1 MQSLRQKNFGVIS
14 DNQIPIP
21 IKMAEL
27 IPHPFGSLI
36 KRMFQELETANS
48 IFDYPSKKFFTGNA
62 DKDYS
67 VKFHGKK
74 TSSPLGPASGPQTQ
88 MAQNILLSWL
98 GGSRIME
105 LKTVQVLD
113 ELEIPRPCID
123 MQTVGY
129 NVEWSQELKVEQSL
143 HEYVKGSMLIQI
155 LQASGKLQLAT
166 NFKNVLYDMSVGYD
180 LEGIKSEKVC
190 QFIEKMKDASEI
202 VDHYR
207 KEIPEKYAEFKD
219 LNFQT
224 KLSDTLTLSTFHG
237 CPPDEIEKIIDYL
250 FHQHGLNCIIKLNPT
265 LLGKKKVRTLL
276 NELMGYQ
283 DINIPDEAFENDTS
297 WEQAQGFVE
306 RLGQTA
312 DSLELGFGVKF
323 NNTLIVENQRNFFP
337 ETEKVMYLSGTPLH
351 VLGINLVQQ
360 FRERFGDRFPISF
373 SAGIDKT
380 NFADSVALGLTPIT
394 VCSDLLKVGGYS
406 RSSSYFKELNSRMDS
421 LGVFDIESY
430 IIKAYGNAELALQN
444 IDIVNCEE
452 SVNSFRESLQ
462 KRGSQLQFSQ
472 IRSNL
477 GDEIADRLLSEVKL
491 LNTITYVEQAS
502 KNARYSFE
510 KNSTPPKKV
519 GSMLELFDCLTCD
532 KCIPVC
538 PNDANFA
545 LHIPSGETEIL
556 EIEKHSEKWQIKD
569 RKTLKLEKK
578 YQIGNFADFCNE
590 CGNCDIFC
598 PEDGGPFVIKPR
610 FFGNLESFK
619 NFSSHD
625 GFFVE
630 KDNNIE
636 KVYAR
641 FDGHEYLLSIKG
653 ESINYT
659 GPDFN
664 IRFSKDDPLNT
675 ISGDAKSSVSFE
687 NYEIMQM
694 MKTALKDTSNINYSS
709 LL

>member
-1 MQSLRQKNFGVIS
+1 
-14 DNQIPIP
+14 
-21 IKMAEL
+21 MAEL
-27 IPHPFGSLI
+27 IPHPFGSLV
-36 KRMFQELETANS
+36 KRMFHELGTTCS
-48 IFDYPSKKFFTGNA
+48 IFDYPSKKFFTGST
-62 DKDYS
+62 DKDFS

-155 LQASGKLQLAT
+155 LQASGKLELAT

-207 KEIPEKYAEFKD
+207 KEIPEKYAEFRD

-265 LLGKKKVRTLL
+265 LLGKKKVRNLL

-462 KRGSQLQFSQ
+462 KHGSQLQFSQ
-472 IRSNL
+472 IRNNL

-598 PEDGGPFVIKPR
+598 PEDGGPFVLKPR

-630 KDNNIE
+630 KDNNVE

-653 ESINYT
+653 ESIIYT

-664 IRFSKDDPLNT
+664 IRFSKDDPLST
-675 ISGDAKSSVSFE
+675 ISGEAKSSVSFE

-694 MKTALKDTSNINYSS
+694 MKTALTDTSNINYSS

>member
-1 MQSLRQKNFGVIS
+1 MTIKFHPLK
-14 DNQIPIP
+14 
-21 IKMAEL
+21 KMAEL

-36 KRMFQELETANS
+36 KRMFQELETSNS
-48 IFDYPSKKFFTGNA
+48 IFDYPSKKFFTGTT
-62 DKDYS
+62 DKDFS

-207 KEIPEKYAEFKD
+207 KEIPEKYAEFKE

-265 LLGKKKVRTLL
+265 LLGKKKVRNLL

-462 KRGSQLQFSQ
+462 KHGSQLQFSQ
-472 IRSNL
+472 IRNNL

-598 PEDGGPFVIKPR
+598 PEDGGPFVLKPR

-630 KDNNIE
+630 KDNNVE

-653 ESINYT
+653 ESIIYT

-664 IRFSKDDPLNT
+664 IRFSKDDPLST
-675 ISGDAKSSVSFE
+675 ISGEAKSSVSFE

-694 MKTALKDTSNINYSS
+694 MKTALTDTSNINYSS

>member
-1 MQSLRQKNFGVIS
+1 
-14 DNQIPIP
+14 
-21 IKMAEL
+21 MAEL
-27 IPHPFGSLI
+27 IPHPFGSLV
-36 KRMFQELETANS
+36 KRMFHELETTSS
-48 IFDYPSKKFFTGNA
+48 IFDYPSKKFFTGST
-62 DKDYS
+62 DKDFS

-74 TSSPLGPASGPQTQ
+74 SSSPLGPASGPQTQ

-155 LQASGKLQLAT
+155 LQASGKLELAT

-190 QFIEKMKDASEI
+190 QFIEKMKDASDI
-202 VDHYR
+202 VEQYR
-207 KEIPEKYAEFKD
+207 KEIPENYAEYRD
-219 LNFQT
+219 LDFQT
-224 KLSDTLTLSTFHG
+224 RLSDTLTLSTFHG

-250 FHQHGLNCIIKLNPT
+250 FHKHSLNCIIKLNPT
-265 LLGKKKVRTLL
+265 LLGKNKVRNLL
-276 NELMGYQ
+276 NDMMGYQ
-283 DINIPDEAFENDTS
+283 DINVPDEAFENDTS

-306 RLGQTA
+306 RLGKTA
-312 DSLELGFGVKF
+312 DSLGLGFGVKF

-337 ETEKVMYLSGTPLH
+337 QTEKVMYLSGTPLH

-373 SAGIDKT
+373 SAGIDRT

-406 RSSSYFKELNSRMDS
+406 RSSSYFKELNSRMDK
-421 LGVFDIESY
+421 LGVSDIESY

-444 IDIVNCEE
+444 IGLSHRDE
-452 SVNSFRESLQ
+452 SVNTLRKSLQ
-462 KRGSQLQFSQ
+462 KPENQIQFSQ
-472 IRSNL
+472 MLKNL
-477 GDEIADRLLSEVKL
+477 GNSIADKLLSEVKL
-491 LNTITYVEQAS
+491 LNTKTYVEQAS
-502 KNARYSFE
+502 NNARYGFE
-510 KNSTPPKKV
+510 KNSTPPRKV

-545 LHIPSGETEIL
+545 LHIPPGETEIM
-556 EIEKHSEKWQIKD
+556 EFEQRSDKWHIKD

-598 PEDGGPFVIKPR
+598 PEDGGPFVLKPR
-610 FFGNLESFK
+610 FFGNMESFK
-619 NFSSHD
+619 NFSKHD
-625 GFFVE
+625 GFFIE
-630 KDNNIE
+630 KNNEAE

-641 FDGHEYLLSIKG
+641 FDGHEYSLSIKG
-653 ESINYT
+653 DSVNYS

-664 IRFSKDDPLNT
+664 IKFSKDDPMNT
-675 ISGDAKSSVSFE
+675 ISGEAKNTVSFE

-694 MKTALKDTSNINYSS
+694 MKTAVTDSSSVTYSS
-709 LL
+709 FL

>member
-1 MQSLRQKNFGVIS
+1 
-14 DNQIPIP
+14 
-21 IKMAEL
+21 MAEL

-36 KRMFQELETANS
+36 KRMFQELETSNS
-48 IFDYPSKKFFTGNA
+48 IFDYPSKKFFTGTT
-62 DKDYS
+62 DKDFS

-265 LLGKKKVRTLL
+265 LLGKKKVRNLL

-351 VLGINLVQQ
+351 VLGINLVKQ

-462 KRGSQLQFSQ
+462 KHGSQLQFSQ
-472 IRSNL
+472 IRNNL

-598 PEDGGPFVIKPR
+598 PEDGGPFVLKPR

-630 KDNNIE
+630 KDNNVE

-653 ESINYT
+653 ESIIYT

-664 IRFSKDDPLNT
+664 IRFSKDDPLST
-675 ISGDAKSSVSFE
+675 ISGEAKSSVSFE

-694 MKTALKDTSNINYSS
+694 MKTALTDTSNINYSS

>member
-1 MQSLRQKNFGVIS
+1 
-14 DNQIPIP
+14 
-21 IKMAEL
+21 MAEL

-36 KRMFQELETANS
+36 KRMFQELETTNS
-48 IFDYPSKKFFTGNA
+48 IFDYPSKKFFTGTT
-62 DKDYS
+62 DKDFS

-207 KEIPEKYAEFKD
+207 KEIPEKFSEFRD

-265 LLGKKKVRTLL
+265 LLGKKKVRNLL

-297 WEQAQGFVE
+297 WEQAQEFVE

-444 IDIVNCEE
+444 IGIVNGEE

-462 KRGSQLQFSQ
+462 KHGSQLQFSQ
-472 IRSNL
+472 IRNNL

-598 PEDGGPFVIKPR
+598 PEDGGPFVLKPR

-630 KDNNIE
+630 KDNNVE

-653 ESINYT
+653 ESIIYT

-664 IRFSKDDPLNT
+664 IRFSKDDPLST
-675 ISGDAKSSVSFE
+675 ISGEAKSSVSFE

-694 MKTALKDTSNINYSS
+694 MKTALTDTSNINCSS

>member
-1 MQSLRQKNFGVIS
+1 
-14 DNQIPIP
+14 
-21 IKMAEL
+21 MAEL

-36 KRMFQELETANS
+36 KRMFQELETSNS
-48 IFDYPSKKFFTGNA
+48 IFDYPSKKFFTGTT
-62 DKDYS
+62 DKDFS

-180 LEGIKSEKVC
+180 LEGIKSEKVY

-265 LLGKKKVRTLL
+265 LLGKKKVRNLL

-462 KRGSQLQFSQ
+462 KHGSQLQFSQ
-472 IRSNL
+472 IRNNL

-598 PEDGGPFVIKPR
+598 PEDGGPFVLKPR

-630 KDNNIE
+630 KDNNVE

-653 ESINYT
+653 ESIIYT

-664 IRFSKDDPLNT
+664 IRFSKDDPLST
-675 ISGDAKSSVSFE
+675 ISGEAKSSVSFE

-694 MKTALKDTSNINYSS
+694 MKTALTDTSNINYSS

>member
-1 MQSLRQKNFGVIS
+1 
-14 DNQIPIP
+14 
-21 IKMAEL
+21 MAEL

-36 KRMFQELETANS
+36 KRMFQELETSNS
-48 IFDYPSKKFFTGNA
+48 IFDYPSKKFFTGTT
-62 DKDYS
+62 DKDFS

-265 LLGKKKVRTLL
+265 LLGKKKVRNLL

-337 ETEKVMYLSGTPLH
+337 DTEKVMYLSGTPLH

-462 KRGSQLQFSQ
+462 KHGSQLQFSQ
-472 IRSNL
+472 IRNNL
-477 GDEIADRLLSEVKL
+477 GDEIADRLLTEVKL

-598 PEDGGPFVIKPR
+598 PEDGGPFVLKPR

-630 KDNNIE
+630 KDNNVE

-653 ESINYT
+653 ESIIYT

-664 IRFSKDDPLNT
+664 IRFSKDDPLRT
-675 ISGDAKSSVSFE
+675 ISGEAKSSVSFE

-694 MKTALKDTSNINYSS
+694 MKTALTDTSNINYSS